1 MKRRTLMIGLGA
13 TAAGGSALVGSG
25 AFTSVQADRDVEI
38 DVADDSD
45 AFLQLQPAEDDD
57 GDELPNG
64 QYARE
69 RNGIL
74 ELDFTGDNE
83 EIAGGGEGFN
93 ARANTGVSRVFE
105 VRNQGTQGVEVALR
119 TSEQDDTD
127 TNGVVLVPSDV
138 DAPGEQNLLLTIT
151 AHGVGLD
158 PVALD
163 PGEKQQFSVTAT
175 VREGVT
181 DDPADVIDTD
191 EITIQ
196 AEATE

>member
-1 MKRRTLMIGLGA
+1 MKRRTLILGLGT
-13 TAAGGSALVGSG
+13 TAAVGSAAVGTG
-25 AFTSVQADRDVEI
+25 AFTSVEADRDVAVS
-38 DVADDSD
+38 VAGDSD
-45 AFLQLQPAEDDD
+45 AFLQIQGATND
-57 GDELPNG
+57 GDELPNA

-74 ELDFTGDNE
+74 ELDFTGDNN
-83 EIAGGGEGFN
+83 EIEGGGEGFN
-93 ARANTGVSRVFE
+93 PRAETGVSRVFE
-105 VRNQGTQGVEVALR
+105 VRNQGTQEVDVALR
-119 TSEQDDTD
+119 TSEQDDTG

-138 DAPGEQNLLLTIT
+138 DAPGSQNLLLTIT

-158 PVALD
+158 PVALE
-163 PGEKQQFSVTAT
+163 PGDKQQFSVTAT

-181 DDPADVIDTD
+181 DDPDDVIDTD

>member
-57 GDELPNG
+57 GNELPNG
-64 QYARE
+64 QYADP
-69 RNGIL
+69 GGGTL
-74 ELDFTGDNE
+74 ELDFTGDNDR
-83 EIAGGGEGFN
+83 IAGGGEGFN
-93 ARANTGVSRVFE
+93 PRADTGVSRVFE
-105 VRNQGTQGVEVALR
+105 VRNQGTQEVEVALR

-127 TNGVVLVPSDV
+127 TNGVCLVPSDV
-138 DAPGEQNLLLTIT
+138 GVPGDQNLLLTIT
-151 AHGVGLD
+151 AHGVDLD

-175 VREGVT
+175 VRASVT
-181 DDPADVIDTD
+181 DDPDGVIDTD

>member
-1 MKRRTLMIGLGA
+1 MKRRTVILGLGT
-13 TAAGGSALVGSG
+13 TAAVGSSAIGTG
-25 AFTSVQADRDVEI
+25 AFSSVEAARDVAVN
-38 DVADDSD
+38 VADDSD
-45 AFLQLQPAEDDD
+45 AFLQIQGATND
-57 GDELPNG
+57 GDELPNA

-83 EIAGGGEGFN
+83 EIAGEGEGFN
-93 ARANTGVSRVFE
+93 PRADTGISQVFE
-105 VRNQGTQGVEVALR
+105 VRNQGTQQVEVALR

-138 DAPGEQNLLLTIT
+138 DAPGDQNLLLTIT

-158 PVALD
+158 PVVLD

-175 VREGVT
+175 VRESVT
-181 DDPADVIDTD
+181 DEPDEAIDTD

>member
-45 AFLQLQPAEDDD
+45 AFLQLQPAEDGD

-64 QYARE
+64 QYADSS
-69 RNGIL
+69 GGTL
-74 ELDFTGDNE
+74 ELNFTGDNDR
-83 EIAGGGEGFN
+83 IDGGGEGFN

-105 VRNQGTQGVEVALR
+105 VRNQGTQEVEVALR
-119 TSEQDDTD
+119 TSEQDDTN
-127 TNGVVLVPSDV
+127 TNGVVLVPGDIE
-138 DAPGEQNLLLTIT
+138 APGDQNLLLTIT
-151 AHGVGLD
+151 AHDAGLD

-175 VREGVT
+175 VRDSVT
-181 DDPADVIDTD
+181 DDPDDVIDTD

>member
-1 MKRRTLMIGLGA
+1 MNRRTLMIGLGA
-13 TAAGGSALVGSG
+13 TAAGGAVIGSG
-25 AFTSVQADRDVEI
+25 AFTSVAADRDVAVS
-38 DVADDSD
+38 VADDSD
-45 AFLQLQPAEDDD
+45 AFLQLQGATNDNNE
-57 GDELPNG
+57 ELPNA
-64 QYARE
+64 QYAQE
-69 RNGIL
+69 TGGTL
-74 ELDFTGDNE
+74 EVNFTSDNNQIE
-83 EIAGGGEGFN
+83 GGGEGFN
-93 ARANTGVSRVFE
+93 ANADTGVSRVFE
-105 VRNQGTQGVEVALR
+105 VRNQGTQEVEVALR

-138 DAPGEQNLLLTIT
+138 DAPGDQNLLLTIT

-158 PVALD
+158 PVALE

-181 DDPADVIDTD
+181 DEPDPVIDTD